1 MDAPSPPTLIR
12 LSTCTIDLDKK
23 VVLRDGEATRLS
35 GKEHELI
42 RYLASRAGDIVTREE
57 LFTEVWGYAPNVVS
71 RAVDATLL
79 RVRKKI
85 EEDPSN
91 PVHLFSLYGQGYRFD
106 CPEESKAPKARPTD
120 LLQHMEDLPAP
131 TPPVA
136 PSRRFGRTGA
146 TQMGSAITG
155 EMIGRDRE
163 LNDLVSRFTNGQ
175 RFVTLTGPGGMG
187 KTRLAQEAGRHYLN
201 QQGLAGGV
209 WFVDLAGCVSGVD
222 ILHKVADTLEIPLQE
237 STELSRTAMRLGRAM
252 THRGQFLLV
261 LDNFEQIVSFAE
273 DTVGTWLTV
282 APDVFFLVTSRQS
295 LGVDGEVV
303 VDVPPLST
311 EDAVAL
317 FVERAKAV
325 KPSFLV
331 REEHREILSDIVD
344 RLDRIPLAIRL
355 AAGRSRLMS
364 VKQSNIA

>member
-1 MDAPSPPTLIR
+1 M
-12 LSTCTIDLDKK
+12 
-23 VVLRDGEATRLS
+23 
-35 GKEHELI
+35 
-42 RYLASRAGDIVTREE
+42 
-57 LFTEVWGYAPNVVS
+57 
-71 RAVDATLL
+71 
-79 RVRKKI
+79 
-85 EEDPSN
+85 
-91 PVHLFSLYGQGYRFD
+91 
-106 CPEESKAPKARPTD
+106 
-120 LLQHMEDLPAP
+120 
-131 TPPVA
+131 
-136 PSRRFGRTGA
+136 
-146 TQMGSAITG
+146 
-155 EMIGRDRE
+155 
-163 LNDLVSRFTNGQ
+163 
-175 RFVTLTGPGGMG
+175 
-187 KTRLAQEAGRHYLN
+187 AGRHYLN

-295 LGVDGEVV
+295 LGVMEVV

-325 KPSFLV
+325 KLSFLV
-331 REEHREILSDIVD
+331 REEHWEILSDIVD

-355 AAGRSRLMS
+355 AAGRSR
-364 VKQSNIA
+364 